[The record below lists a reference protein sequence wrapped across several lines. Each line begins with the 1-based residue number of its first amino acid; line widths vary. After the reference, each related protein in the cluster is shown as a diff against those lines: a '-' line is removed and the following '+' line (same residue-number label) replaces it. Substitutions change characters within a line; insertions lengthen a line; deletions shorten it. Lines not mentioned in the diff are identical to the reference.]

1 MELNFTE
8 KVFKK
13 DIRKDLYQ
21 VEKDYYETFISLVT
35 LIRLDSSANFVF

>member
-21 VEKDYYETFISLVT
+21 VEKDYYETFIS
-35 LIRLDSSANFVF
+35 